1 VSVLVDAGLELPDH
15 WVFETSIPRNDAF
28 LDASAAGMPLT
39 MTDGDSAAV
48 IALLFDA
55 LAAELRDRLGLSMP
69 APRARPASFL
79 V

>member
-1 VSVLVDAGLELPDH
+1 
-15 WVFETSIPRNDAF
+15 
-28 LDASAAGMPLT
+28 MPLT